1 MISKDGVKLRRD
13 DVGVGGENRGSRVRV
28 GARQLSYTILY
39 SLTRGVW
46 GGVERSGSRR
56 GPFPPR
62 ARRRVN
68 RNGRAFRLRPLT
80 RRRARFG
87 VESPVLWAS
96 RRPPSRYGRLCIT
109 GRRMKRRLSMATTTG
124 ADGAD
129 GVDALEAAPRVTIA
143 EILSQEASWDIWNDV

>member
-1 MISKDGVKLRRD
+1 MSNSAATTLEWEEKTEV
-13 DVGVGGENRGSRVRV
+13 RGFESAPVSSHT
-28 GARQLSYTILY
+28 QFLY

-46 GGVERSGSRR
+46 DGVERSGPRR

-80 RRRARFG
+80 HRRARFG

-109 GRRMKRRLSMATTTG
+109 GRRMKRRLSMATTTREG
-124 ADGAD
+124 GRVRKSRVAHLPPRR
-129 GVDALEAAPRVTIA
+129 VDESTAFVVAV
-143 EILSQEASWDIWNDV
+143 